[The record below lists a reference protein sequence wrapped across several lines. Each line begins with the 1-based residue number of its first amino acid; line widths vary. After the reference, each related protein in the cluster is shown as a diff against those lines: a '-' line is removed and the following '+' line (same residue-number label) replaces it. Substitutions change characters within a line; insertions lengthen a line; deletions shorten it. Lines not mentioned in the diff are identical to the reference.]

1 LGEQL
6 PEEKLNRILPVLSS
20 LAKYIGT
27 GNMPSRHALEELLY
41 AVGMEGEEWAIE
53 ELELWGKILEQ
64 ARTASNDDERTDV
77 AAELQNRGIPMA
89 PAILAVDAAIPPPL
103 IVEPQSINFGCL
115 KPSEGAN
122 ATLKVSGQLLKVT
135 VRNSRLKVTL
145 LNLGSGNSLVKVQL
159 LAGSAGESLQDN
171 ILLQGERGELKLPV
185 AARWEKV
192 ETERPLLSYCPLC
205 RDEIK
210 KKSLFWNRYARRYE
224 CFYCKAEGPSLDKL
238 IRPKSHH

>member
-1 LGEQL
+1 MNNQL
-6 PEEKLNRILPVLSS
+6 PEEKLNKLLPALSL
-20 LAKYIGT
+20 LAKRIGAGVT
-27 GNMPSRHALEELLY
+27 PDQHTLKKILLSIDVQKEGWALQ
-41 AVGMEGEEWAIE
+41 

-64 ARTASNDDERTDV
+64 ACTASNDDERTDV

-122 ATLKVSGQLLKVT
+122 ANLKVSGQLLKVT

-192 ETERPLLSYCPLC
+192 ETEPPLLSYCPLC